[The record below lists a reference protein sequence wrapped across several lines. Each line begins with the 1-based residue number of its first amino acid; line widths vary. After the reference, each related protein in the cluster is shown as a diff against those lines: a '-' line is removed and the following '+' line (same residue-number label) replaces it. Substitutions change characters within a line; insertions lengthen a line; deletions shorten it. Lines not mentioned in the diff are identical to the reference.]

1 MDDNYLLLNPI
12 PHTFITGLWLS
23 HDNRW
28 NVDIIKEIVLD
39 TATSN
44 VYLLINDLQDWF
56 SNKIVHSI

>member
-1 MDDNYLLLNPI
+1 MNKHGWQLF
-12 PHTFITGLWLS
+12 TFKP
-23 HDNRW
+23 DE